1 MMTNRDLAPNL
12 PEETKK
18 TKVDFFKTSLQP
30 SKRPLEDFENGQTIM
45 INSQTRATL
54 IIKAKSKNSSSV
66 VTTTK
71 KQNIWPSNW
80 IDYET
85 KQAGMEVIIHF

>member
-1 MMTNRDLAPNL
+1 MAPNL

-18 TKVDFFKTSLQP
+18 LRWISLK
-30 SKRPLEDFENGQTIM
+30 SRYNHHEDFENGQTIM

-54 IIKAKSKNSSSV
+54 IIKAKSKNSSPV